1 MLPDHS
7 LKMQSSHTTKYCL
20 TQTSPSVANFD
31 FDSCMQ
37 SPNDTSFEETI
48 HQDNMDNVRIA
59 ANRLL

>member
-1 MLPDHS
+1 
-7 LKMQSSHTTKYCL
+7 MQSSHTTKYCL